1 MAVLMVVGNVIKVP
15 HSVFDP
21 GYTLPALIANNYGEV
36 LSIPQYDSALMFA
49 ALLLLAVSL
58 FFNLLM
64 HFFIAR
70 YNKY

>member
-1 MAVLMVVGNVIKVP
+1 MFEGFSVILLT
-15 HSVFDP
+15 
-21 GYTLPALIANNYGEV
+21 TLALV
-36 LSIPQYDSALMFA
+36 
-49 ALLLLAVSL
+49 LLAVSL